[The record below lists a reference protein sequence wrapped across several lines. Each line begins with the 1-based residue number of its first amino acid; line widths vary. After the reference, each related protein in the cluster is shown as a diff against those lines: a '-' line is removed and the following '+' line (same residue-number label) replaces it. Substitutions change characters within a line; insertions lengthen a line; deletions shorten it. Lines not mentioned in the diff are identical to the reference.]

1 MEGFKYGIL
10 CNVICTEGNTRM
22 MNNLLPKEKRL
33 SEQELAAVPVV
44 YLAHESTKATAG
56 IFRVDGGHVQ
66 SYTPP

>member
-1 MEGFKYGIL
+1 
-10 CNVICTEGNTRM
+10 M

-33 SEQELAAVPVV
+33 SEQELAAVPQPAAVPVV